1 MASPFSID
9 MNGVYD
15 VGGFTDGLG
24 GPAEGGHAAQTDW
37 YNHFGMDLGADA
49 GTTFYAA
56 FDAHITRYNPHNP
69 AIDGAEANG
78 RGYGAQLFMRSPND
92 GMGAFYTHISDV
104 PAGLAVGS
112 QISRGD
118 VLGSVYEFGG
128 ISPHVHMA
136 IVEIVGAL
144 VPANYHGVD
153 SLYTLMQNL
162 TVGDTATV
170 NFNQDG
176 TAPWVS

>member
-1 MASPFSID
+1 MATGFSID

-15 VGGFTDGLG
+15 IGGFTAGLG

-37 YNHFGMDLGADA
+37 YNRFGMDLGADP
-49 GTTFYAA
+49 GTTVFAA
-56 FDAHITRYNPHNP
+56 FDAHITKYNPHRP
-69 AIDGAEANG
+69 EADGTEANG
-78 RGYGAQLFMRSPND
+78 RGYGAQLFMRSIND
-92 GMGAFYTHISDV
+92 GMGAFYTHISEV
-104 PAGLAVGS
+104 PEGLAVGT

-118 VLGSVYEFGG
+118 VLGSVFEFVG
-128 ISPHVHMA
+128 ITPHVHMA

-162 TVGDTATV
+162 TVRDTATV

-176 TAPWVS
+176 TPPWVS

>member
-1 MASPFSID
+1 MATPFSIE

-15 VGGFTDGLG
+15 IGGFTGGLG
-24 GPAEGGHAAQTDW
+24 GPGEGGHAAQGAW
-37 YNHFGMDLGADA
+37 YNHFGMDLGGAA
-49 GTTFYAA
+49 GTTVFAA
-56 FDAHITRYNPHNP
+56 FDAHITKYNPHQP
-69 AIDGAEANG
+69 ELDGTEANG
-78 RGYGAQLFMRSPND
+78 RGYGAQLFMRSNND

-104 PAGLAVGS
+104 PEGIAVGS

-118 VLGSVYEFGG
+118 VLGSVFEFGG

-136 IVEIVGAL
+136 IVEITGAL

-153 SLYTLMQNL
+153 SLYALMQNL
-162 TVGDTATV
+162 TVRDTATV

-176 TAPWVS
+176 TPPWVS